1 MIYFDNNFN
10 NVNYTKDQK
19 IRADFFCGSILFV
32 AYIVLIIEI
41 LSPSAIFSSANISIP
56 LVCFIVYFTLAFF
69 SIKNNLVICKIMT
82 IMVSTI
88 YAIVTFL
95 LLPLVAIVYLSSIA
109 QEKVAFEMQIL
120 DKFEYVLFSVN
131 SDKQITII

>member
-1 MIYFDNNFN
+1 
-10 NVNYTKDQK
+10 
-19 IRADFFCGSILFV
+19 
-32 AYIVLIIEI
+32 
-41 LSPSAIFSSANISIP
+41 
-56 LVCFIVYFTLAFF
+56 
-69 SIKNNLVICKIMT
+69 MT

-131 SDKQITII
+131 LGK

>member
-1 MIYFDNNFN
+1 
-10 NVNYTKDQK
+10 
-19 IRADFFCGSILFV
+19 
-32 AYIVLIIEI
+32 
-41 LSPSAIFSSANISIP
+41 
-56 LVCFIVYFTLAFF
+56 
-69 SIKNNLVICKIMT
+69 MT

-131 SDKQITII
+131 LGKYITII